1 LKAQSWK
8 EGKKEMLIVDES
20 KCKKDGICAAEC
32 PVAIIKLKDNENYP
46 QLVPGG
52 DQACLVCG
60 HCVAVC
66 PHGALSHAQIPL
78 GDCPPIK
85 KELVINDEQAIQFLR
100 SRRSIRFFKE
110 RPVTR
115 ENIQH
120 LIDVARYA
128 PTASNAQVLEWQVFS
143 DKDQI
148 KNFAKITI
156 DFFRSQIQKAP
167 DDPRASYLPLLIA
180 AWDFGYDAVLRGAP
194 ALVVASAPKE
204 ASSGMVDLSLA
215 LSYLELAATTM
226 NLGTCWAGLLQ
237 GALLG
242 NPDLKEAVGIPAN
255 HPHHYPMMLGHPHA
269 KYFRLPERK
278 PAKITFR

>member
-8 EGKKEMLIVDES
+8 E
-20 KCKKDGICAAEC
+20 
-32 PVAIIKLKDNENYP
+32 
-46 QLVPGG
+46 
-52 DQACLVCG
+52 
-60 HCVAVC
+60 
-66 PHGALSHAQIPL
+66 
-78 GDCPPIK
+78 
-85 KELVINDEQAIQFLR
+85 
-100 SRRSIRFFKE
+100 
-110 RPVTR
+110 
-115 ENIQH
+115 
-120 LIDVARYA
+120 
-128 PTASNAQVLEWQVFS
+128 S

-167 DDPRASYLPLLIA
+167 DDPRTSYLPLLIA

-204 ASSGMVDLSLA
+204 ATSGMVDLSLA
-215 LSYLELAATTM
+215 LSYLELYATTM

-242 NPDLKEAVGIPAN
+242 SPDLKEAVGIPAG
-255 HPHHYPMMLGHPHA
+255 HPHHYPMMLGYPQA